1 MNDLYIYDNLLKLI
15 QERRGF
21 VIEAI
26 CYGPV
31 ADFTAFKELRA
42 KLGELEQTEQ
52 DLKTLLN
59 RISDSDD

>member
-15 QERRGF
+15 KERRES

-31 ADFTAFKELRA
+31 GEFTAFKELRA
-42 KLGELEQTEQ
+42 KLGELAQTEQ

-59 RISDSDD
+59 RISDD